1 MSLHLDVIWTGQTRY
16 IMWTLSIWVS
26 ASSFL
31 TPQTEAQIDWSR
43 MRSVQFVSQHDYA
56 RNLKVKVI
64 KLGGEEKHGQ
74 RRKLFYLVNIGLT
87 ILTVK

>member
-1 MSLHLDVIWTGQTRY
+1 MLYELNKQDIVYHVNFKYRQ
-16 IMWTLSIWVS
+16 VP
-26 ASSFL
+26 FL

-43 MRSVQFVSQHDYA
+43 MGSVQFVSQHNYA
-56 RNLKVKVI
+56 RKFKVKVI

-74 RRKLFYLVNIGLT
+74 RRKLFYLVNICLT

>member
-1 MSLHLDVIWTGQTRY
+1 MNWTNKIY
-16 IMWTLSIWVS
+16 HVNFKYLSIGKFP
-26 ASSFL
+26 FL

-56 RNLKVKVI
+56 QNLKVKVI

-74 RRKLFYLVNIGLT
+74 RRKLLYLVNICLT